1 MQSMWSRTRL
11 DRCPGPFE
19 LQAVTAK
26 DKTKFLTN
34 LLNRLPVRSAPVR
47 TGVKDVGSSSL
58 LILMANSETRTI
70 YVQHEP
76 QKPGLSAY

>member
-47 TGVKDVGSSSL
+47 TGVKPSELLSSTNTADR
-58 LILMANSETRTI
+58 I
-70 YVQHEP
+70 
-76 QKPGLSAY
+76 